1 MALFL
6 QVLGMVFIAELGDK
20 SQFLMIAMASKYK
33 IRDIVIGSAVAI
45 MVLNALA
52 IVVGTVLGGF
62 LPTVAISLVAGA
74 AFLCFAYM
82 AVGNNDEEEHVV
94 SSKTK
99 YGAVLTIFGTFFL
112 AELGDKTQLTAL
124 TLAADSSSGGFD
136 ITKILLVFL
145 GSSLALFAAD
155 ILGLLIG
162 YFLGKTLPS
171 SVFAWISFGIFSVF
185 GVLKLLDGFEGVLAS
200 TGQAKLLSI
209 IFTSALCIVFVVMT
223 MRKMIKA
230 ADKCGKCAAHTDKE

>member
-1 MALFL
+1 
-6 QVLGMVFIAELGDK
+6 MVFIAELGDK

-33 IRDIVIGSAVAI
+33 IRDIIIGSAAAI
-45 MVLNALA
+45 CVLNALA

-62 LPTVAISLVAGA
+62 LPTVAISLVAGV

-82 AVGNNDEEEHVV
+82 AVGNDDEEHVV
-94 SSKTK
+94 SSKNK
-99 YGAVLTIFGTFFL
+99 YGAILTIFGTFFL

-136 ITKILLVFL
+136 ITKILFVFL
-145 GSSLALFAAD
+145 GSSIALFAAD

-171 SVFAWISFGIFSVF
+171 GVFAWISFGIFSVF
-185 GVLKLLDGFEGVLAS
+185 GILKLLDGFENVLAT
-200 TGQAKLLSI
+200 TGNARLLSI
-209 IFTSALCIVFVVMT
+209 IFTSVLCITLVAMT
-223 MRKMIKA
+223 MRKMMKA
-230 ADKCGKCAAHTDKE
+230 SKKCCECSGMSKEE